1 MDLSGGCGGM
11 VIAWRGGVVQALV
24 QNIILHSFCL
34 QILPCDC
41 TGKYYSYSL
50 CSLVF

>member
-1 MDLSGGCGGM
+1 MDLSGGM
-11 VIAWRGGVVQALV
+11 VIAWRGGRCIVVQALV

-41 TGKYYSYSL
+41 TE
-50 CSLVF
+50 